1 MGRKGVDRVS
11 KNIQKTRLILHGDL
25 EEIDLSPL
33 VTEINIPR
41 IPGEIDT
48 VTVDIVVDRFE
59 VTDGTLIVHL
69 RSE

>member
-1 MGRKGVDRVS
+1 MDPVS
-11 KNIQKTRLILHGDL
+11 KRAQRTKLILHGDL
-25 EEIDLSPL
+25 EEIDLSTL

-48 VTVDIVVDRFE
+48 VTVNIVVDRFE